1 MESNVEPIELD
12 RFRKKTHCARL
23 ISAILRRP
31 GGNKNDPRVRILG
44 ENMTTSGAAIQFR
57 HSVIHQN
64 EIGFVERVTVDR
76 LQTGAHHRDD
86 VVSAPTDHV
95 GESGPEAALVVGD

>member
-31 GGNKNDPRVRILG
+31 GGDKNDPRVRILG
-44 ENMTTSGAAIQFR
+44 ENVTTSGAAVQFR
-57 HSVIHQN
+57 HPIIHQN
-64 EIGFVERVTVDR
+64 EIGFVQGVAVDR
-76 LQTGAHHRDD
+76 FQTGADYRDD
-86 VVSAPTDHV
+86 VVSAPTDHI
-95 GESGPEAALVVGD
+95 GEGGPEAALVVSD